1 MENGGNQLKI
11 GNHLRHCCLCRV
23 LSSSHYYIANVY
35 FHFGNDTFMLQYM
48 KRNIFTL
55 LHVNQD
61 IPTIVELMR
70 KREDVEM
77 EIWSGEFFFSE
88 VVASYHSLPCVDQ
101 RDNCVDKPT
110 DCQREVINIEDRPRR
125 GVFN

>member
-1 MENGGNQLKI
+1 
-11 GNHLRHCCLCRV
+11 
-23 LSSSHYYIANVY
+23 
-35 FHFGNDTFMLQYM
+35 MLQYM